1 MGKETAGLTDNGSY
15 TDDDEVCALIFITVP
30 LYQKFLDA
38 IFHYIVYIVCFE
50 WLCAI
55 FDQHILSPIGNI
67 ILKVCFR
74 TVTYFFCSEPS

>member
-30 LYQKFLDA
+30 LHQKFLDA

-50 WLCAI
+50 
-55 FDQHILSPIGNI
+55 
-67 ILKVCFR
+67 
-74 TVTYFFCSEPS
+74 